1 MRATLVLQKHSLPWI
16 ICMVLITTAG
26 ENIPCPLGS
35 QVHLTSLRCY
45 WLSEMAVSWFEA
57 RASCRTAL
65 GGDLAAAESLEL
77 QSFFLHA
84 FPVKTTV
91 WVWLQ
96 DSDQEGVVQPQS
108 PIWWD
113 KDDDSPGE
121 CTQMAL
127 GTLGRWRKAQCAG
140 QYHFICEMEVNA
152 PLPLI
157 DSYLIGLALM
167 TSIHAET
174 QIQLLPSVPDIG
186 RHTVEMQL
194 FPGLWFSHAGQLL
207 SVELVVQ
214 PSPVSSL
221 ARVQI
226 LRPYCNPNYHL
237 VPPGCSSLLNPFSC
251 CSAVPLCNTT
261 GGCSTGQYW
270 CHLLEACV
278 LTTSPCSTYDSAI
291 RNRGFALPPRY
302 SDLPPFYHVV
312 ADLPLKINPT
322 FELNTIRLPLLER
335 AIMVYPDDIVAIQ
348 HTLDSG
354 TFLHCL
360 NSEASRNSPWSQS
373 YLSFRGMEWGGWL
386 EGGVTLL
393 PQGSKW
399 VDGVVCNLK
408 MLYVDTLHRATEHE
422 DIFDYTQTETAT
434 VSGISPL
441 TTGPNPSLKSKF
453 QLEVIH
459 PLPDDK
465 NQIHVQINIPTV
477 IILKALFGEKA
488 SSSWSAPVLQT
499 GVPFLP
505 SCPEN
510 MFQSSLGCRK
520 QSQDSWFSS
529 ATLVLSSP
537 GIQILNI
544 SVMDVQ
550 SFQSLSVKVC
560 GYEPVMGLSVEPH
573 GCLRMLVDT
582 SQSFTATV
590 ESGSSVKFSW
600 VIDDLKEFTYEGG
613 SYSVMFKK
621 PAEYKLLSQQILLT
635 ADKITLLA
643 DPEFLSVSE
652 VVAMDVTH
660 LYTVRVRVDIS
671 LPVTFRWDF
680 GDGSSSVIHAQPAP
694 CQSMKAHV
702 ARREKQMYI
711 QDSVNYSYRIPEDY
725 TLHVQVSNQYDN
737 TETSMKINVR
747 PQLISLLISPST
759 LVPVVNQTFDLEA
772 STEPSAFVV
781 FYTWDFGDG
790 SKAVQSIHA
799 RTGHRFGSAGVYNIT
814 VLANNTVSSI
824 SGWHLVVIMEKISGL
839 TVSSSRSSEVGSA
852 TDFKAEV
859 STGTDLLWDFD
870 FGDGSRQENLT
881 DGSISHIYKFPGNY
895 TVEVTVYNSVSK
907 AFQSIIVEVYALTIR
922 GVLPTECIMSGKDT
936 QFTALVNGNIS
947 SLTFHW
953 LFKDSNVTV
962 VIGQS
967 TAMHIFPSH
976 GIFHVNLTVFSSFT
990 RTSFNTSVCVQSPIT
1005 NVVMQS
1011 SKNVVA
1017 VGEQICISVFVSPE
1031 QMMGYQFKWFSNSY
1045 DFAAVSENS
1054 ERCFVFG
1061 DECVEEVSVT
1071 ASNKVSNKT
1080 AKVNITIQ
1088 KPVSGLSIRHNS
1100 QSDALIVNT
1109 VASFWIASCAGTNVS
1124 VLWNFGDGSPA
1135 EQKHNVSHV
1144 FTLLGQFTVTAIAF
1158 NSVSRDSTTL
1168 TVNVLLPVSDL
1179 SLHTSQPYSVVG
1191 EETVITAVSSAGI
1204 SSASYFWTVE
1214 GISLTSQGTH
1224 EFRFAFPRPGE
1235 YRVSAIT
1242 QNLLSKREADIL
1254 IEAFERIEGLQ
1265 IECQSLINEKYIPT
1279 HEEVLFTTSV
1289 TKGSNITFHWLARQ
1303 SETTQQIA
1311 GEGELFHLLPG
1322 TPGNLSV
1329 QLRASNVLGE
1339 VTKSVSLVV
1348 VERVKNAVITVQ
1360 SNFVAWKKVVNISIF
1375 VDTGSHLQYLW
1386 HMNANLLPLQ
1396 TQEPFLLYTFPS
1408 LGSFLVKVVVWNAVS
1423 QSNNTKQFLVQEEVQ
1438 DVGFQIDNKTH
1449 PFYVNASATLSF
1461 YGFIHKGNYLHW
1473 DWKAKTAKQNIFTST
1488 SQTFIY
1494 RFPHAGTYQVYLNVS
1509 NGISW
1514 QMVSHDVTVQDAV
1527 KGLVLGNSKSSL
1539 CSNEQVTFIPTI
1551 SKGSNVSFLI
1561 TFQNKHWTLSHD
1573 IFEGQYTTSSLPVGR
1588 HIVTVQAFNQVS
1600 SAEACSSILI
1610 TEQVQGLQ
1618 LVNCCS
1624 TTLEAQKGTQFK
1636 AEVQSG
1642 FPVNYTWMFHLE
1654 RSRPTWLMG
1663 KEVIFTPLDNGSLFV
1678 SVSASN
1684 GVCSQTINLTA
1695 TVEWPVRKVKLVC
1708 HSKKIFVEHAVRF
1721 SATVGKGSNIK
1732 YVWDFG
1738 ESKELL
1744 VTESSAVNH
1753 TYYNTGNYK
1762 VMVTVFNSVINAS
1775 SQLHTEVEDLQCSSP
1790 QASLVQSQS
1799 TILRSRT
1806 SFFEASVNINC
1817 SSYKTL
1823 YLWEVFTESD
1833 CTYGNTDI
1841 SGNKVILQ
1849 NLEDATPFLSI
1860 PKHALNVGS
1869 YCLVFTLSFQET
1881 PILLKLKTNITVVHS
1896 PLVALIKG
1904 GSHRLWSSLNN
1915 LVLDGSDSYDPDIE
1929 PGVEDALQYHWTCMT
1944 MVTVSEAHLLPVTI
1958 ECVSCSVR
1966 SSANH
1971 ISYNA
1976 PVVLSGHCGQCD
1988 DQAQYKWR
1996 AHDQSGLSL
2005 VLDEVT
2011 TKGKYSRSLVVRSGI
2026 LQPGQSYYFELDVA
2040 QPHSGERG
2048 SAILMIQTNNPPHGG
2063 LCDLSPESDIQLLE
2077 TKVTYNCSGWQDDE
2091 SRVSQLIYTFQV
2103 ALCQLI
2109 STVCPVL
2116 TLYRGTQS
2124 TFSTLVP
2131 VGSPG
2136 QRETV
2141 SVIRVILLVENHSGA
2156 KAVALNRTLTV
2167 ENPAVNEAASQW
2179 LRNKSQTELWALVQH
2194 GNPQEIIPYSIAL
2207 TSKLNQMDF
2216 ECTAEEL
2223 MDRREIRE
2231 NVTEALASLPV
2242 STLLDVDQIS
2252 ATLSQS
2258 VAVPSELARETS
2270 QKKVLETV
2278 GKMIHVIEKE
2288 TNPAVLSAAD
2298 TGRNILNVI
2307 GSTLAAASESV
2318 SGFYP
2323 VYTGPLQGASVIS
2336 LSALSHAGALMR
2348 TLMRSYV
2355 SGEVPFLLST
2365 NYITSVGFQGDP
2377 SGLLCQSNHI
2387 TRQSSFPDK
2396 SKASHHCQFTMPS
2409 SLIARLENTES
2420 EVVQVLFS
2428 LDKLLDANALL
2439 EGANPPISTTLVA
2452 MELSTP
2458 QGQPIPIVGLDP
2470 EQAIQVSLP
2479 NKNSLDHGNERVR
2492 EDGNGTC
2499 LTVTLPTKGQLN
2511 FTVKVPDSLD
2521 ENAGLYIAF
2530 KFTLAPGATPLPVGH
2545 VKIEASSAV
2554 PRTNASQD
2562 SLVREW
2568 ALTLSHLASSS
2579 EETIFLSP
2587 LSLCQYYNV
2596 KERRWSREGL
2606 RPLEGST
2613 LHTAL
2618 CLTQHLTMFGAS
2630 LFVHPGAVVLLPPS
2644 GEPVRNMVVGII
2656 CAALV
2661 LIHLLVGL
2669 IAHKLDHLDS
2679 LRLSQVPL
2687 CGRPGL
2693 YHYRVLVKTGWRPG
2707 AGTTAHV
2714 GISLYGL
2721 KKSGSHH
2728 LQMDGAFQRGS
2739 LDQFH
2744 VETDDNLGEVWK
2756 IRIWHDNTGL
2766 DPSWYVQH
2774 VVVWD
2779 PQTDHMFFFLLDDW
2793 LSVDNE
2799 TNSTVEKEVLACCPE
2814 ELTLFKRVFTSQLIF
2829 GMVDRHL
2836 WLSLLERPP
2845 HSCFTRGQRVTCG
2858 ALMLHLYLALGALWY
2873 GAVGTVGDSG
2883 PISAHLLA
2891 NVETVAVGM
2900 TVAVLVFPLQCFL
2913 CFLFRKAH
2921 SRVTVDMSV
2930 PPSPVCHSVEMD
2942 VFLGQSEF
2950 SFPTFLSL
2958 PDSSGRVTD
2967 SPSSLTESK
2976 ALDSSILDFW
2986 AASGLAPKKDEAHQ
3000 EDGIVA
3006 WPSCDSL
3013 LSLPAGSSPSKPT
3026 LVPDPC
3032 KASSARQ
3039 LKRKKALMQL
3049 HLTPHKSPDMN
3060 SNRVQV
3066 HSHNLTTLL
3075 TLSEEDLLMSIE
3087 AADDT
3092 ADAKNS
3098 NSDSGR
3104 DSPRTTSSV
3113 STMWSTSCSSWSEHS
3128 EDNSQYGTGLY
3139 ECPSVDSMAST
3150 FLPSTSPDSTCSFYT
3165 TRIGVA
3171 RSQPGRLLP
3180 RWALRVIY
3188 PLLALL
3194 LGACLA
3200 VMGLY
3205 GSCFSR
3211 TVVLMWLVSALSA
3224 FLTSA
3229 LLLEPLKVCVLA
3241 LSYTVLWR
3249 PVDPEVE
3256 EQLAQ
3261 EANVVSPFREQSG
3274 KVRPPCGYGLLQAKE
3289 EARRVQALQ
3298 SIMRQC
3304 VWQLLF
3310 LLLVLMVNYQDAT
3323 EQRQARLLHSTIKRR
3338 LHTSPLGFPN
3348 LTSLKDWFDT
3358 ELWINHT
3365 LVPHL
3370 HQNPSLR
3377 LVGLPQLQY
3386 RHALGSQTVHLQSNN
3401 SGTIPELLT
3410 ALHMAGRSRKQ
3421 FEALS
3426 IEFTQYHRES
3436 ALFLCVCIKLEQ
3448 TRTQAITSCLSIHPL
3463 LIPLSVSGLDLQ
3475 TALPI
3480 LLLISALL
3488 TVLGELWSVATERAQ
3503 YLHQCHH
3510 WFQLLLAFLLLTT
3523 AILQLRFLSC
3533 ASSCVSQVKNN
3544 ILKILI
3550 AGNLTVCAEV
3560 GCDRQSV
3567 AQSLEGAA
3575 GSGCPTTA
3583 ADAALHSP
3591 WECEGFLSV
3600 QETSVSVLSFL
3611 HGRIVLQK
3619 ICQAHPILGPLYGL
3633 LLMGGGVW
3641 VLARLCGAVL
3651 IHTYRAEQAELFHPT
3666 IKPQDYQMVE
3676 FFIKRLKLW
3685 MGLTK
3690 AKQFR
3695 HRVKFKGM
3703 DIPPSRFSQESCLST
3718 LSSTVS
3724 YSRSP
3729 SLSSTFSSPCPLSS
3743 ALSNRSKDSSV
3754 SELGFEVQQYLDSLL
3769 PRVTAMLSRFDRVNQ
3784 ISEDIYNLEIKLDEV
3799 QTRRR
3804 KTWINYEKKSERIFG
3819 ELGIPAGA
3827 DEGRVTGEVRHRK
3840 TSLHQPKLPV
3850 SLPSTLESSV
3860 PSMYIFPST
3869 YTSYSEFESVAVQ
3882 PQPAS
3887 DEHSSEVADPTP
3899 EISALYSKALQFEN
3913 FPRRRAWH
3921 SGSSHS
3927 ADAAQRTFQLLEV
3940 SPCRN
3945 GEENSAFNPRPKSEE
3960 GLRRSI
3966 GDGIP
3971 VKRKAWI
3978 SEGPETE

>member
-1 MRATLVLQKHSLPWI
+1 CFF
-16 ICMVLITTAG
+16 IC
-26 ENIPCPLGS
+26 
-35 QVHLTSLRCY
+35 Q
-45 WLSEMAVSWFEA
+45 
-57 RASCRTAL
+57 
-65 GGDLAAAESLEL
+65 AAALSLIHSAAAQQYRCVTL
-77 QSFFLHA
+77 QGAAAQGSTGAIYWRHA
-84 FPVKTTV
+84 CSPPVHAAPTT
-91 WVWLQ
+91 LPSEIGALPYPQ
-96 DSDQEGVVQPQS
+96 DTPTYHRS
-108 PIWWD
+108 ITWW
-113 KDDDSPGE
+113 
-121 CTQMAL
+121 Q
-127 GTLGRWRKAQCAG
+127 
-140 QYHFICEMEVNA
+140 
-152 PLPLI
+152 
-157 DSYLIGLALM
+157 
-167 TSIHAET
+167 TSI
-174 QIQLLPSVPDIG
+174 V
-186 RHTVEMQL
+186 
-194 FPGLWFSHAGQLL
+194 
-207 SVELVVQ
+207 
-214 PSPVSSL
+214 
-221 ARVQI
+221 
-226 LRPYCNPNYHL
+226 
-237 VPPGCSSLLNPFSC
+237 
-251 CSAVPLCNTT
+251 
-261 GGCSTGQYW
+261 
-270 CHLLEACV
+270 
-278 LTTSPCSTYDSAI
+278 
-291 RNRGFALPPRY
+291 
-302 SDLPPFYHVV
+302 
-312 ADLPLKINPT
+312 
-322 FELNTIRLPLLER
+322 
-335 AIMVYPDDIVAIQ
+335 VYPDDIVAIQ

-386 EGGVTLL
+386 EGVTLL

-399 VDGVVCNLK
+399 VDGVVCNLR

-422 DIFDYTQTETAT
+422 DIFDYTPTETAT
-434 VSGISPL
+434 VSGIRPL
-441 TTGPNPSLKSKF
+441 TTGPNPSLRSKF

-465 NQIHVQINIPTV
+465 NQIHVQINAPTV

-510 MFQSSLGCRK
+510 MFQSLLGCRK
-520 QSQDSWFSS
+520 QSQDAWFSS
-529 ATLVLSSP
+529 VTLVLSSP

-550 SFQSLSVKVC
+550 SFQSLSMKVC
-560 GYEPVMGLSVEPH
+560 GYEPVTGLSVESH
-573 GCLRMLVDT
+573 GCLRML
-582 SQSFTATV
+582 SFTATV

-600 VIDDLKEFTYEGG
+600 VIDDLKEFAYEGR

-621 PAEYKLLSQQILLT
+621 PAEYKLLVKKKKKCTMLRYYTTNDTVVDCYALIVFSTIKQNS
-635 ADKITLLA
+635 
-643 DPEFLSVSE
+643 FSV
-652 VVAMDVTH
+652 
-660 LYTVRVRVDIS
+660 
-671 LPVTFRWDF
+671 F
-680 GDGSSSVIHAQPAP
+680 
-694 CQSMKAHV
+694 
-702 ARREKQMYI
+702 
-711 QDSVNYSYRIPEDY
+711 NPEDY

-747 PQLISLLISPST
+747 PLLISLFISPST

-772 STEPSAFVV
+772 STEPSTFVV

-799 RTGHRFGSAGVYNIT
+799 RTGRRFGSAGVYNIT

-824 SGWHLVVIMEKISGL
+824 SAWHVVVVMEKISGL

-870 FGDGSRQENLT
+870 FGDGSQQENLT

-895 TVEVTVYNSVSK
+895 TVKVTVYNSVSK
-907 AFQSIIVEVYALTIR
+907 AFQSIVVEVYALTIR

-936 QFTALVNGNIS
+936 QFTALVNGNVS

-990 RTSFNTSVCVQSPIT
+990 RSSFNTSVCVQSPIT
-1005 NVVMQS
+1005 NVVMQR

-1017 VGEQICISVFVSPE
+1017 VGEQICFGVLVSPE

-1045 DFAAVSENS
+1045 DLAAVTENS

-1061 DECVEEVSVT
+1061 DEGVEEVSVT
-1071 ASNKVSNKT
+1071 ASNKVSSKT

-1109 VASFWIASCAGTNVS
+1109 VASFWIGSCAGTNVS

-1144 FTLLGQFTVTAIAF
+1144 FTLLGQFTVTATAF
-1158 NSVSRDSTTL
+1158 NAVSRDSTTL

-1179 SLHTSQPYSVVG
+1179 SLHTSHPYSVVG

-1224 EFRFAFPRPGE
+1224 EFRFAFPRPGV
-1235 YRVSAIT
+1235 YRVSAIA

-1348 VERVKNAVITVQ
+1348 VEGVKNAVITVQ
-1360 SNFVAWKKVVNISIF
+1360 SNFVAWKKVVNISVF
-1375 VDTGSHLQYLW
+1375 VDTGSDLQYLW

-1408 LGSFLVKVVVWNAVS
+1408 LGSYLVTVVVWNAVS
-1423 QSNNTKQFLVQEEVQ
+1423 QSNNTKPFLVQEEVQ
-1438 DVGFQIDNKTH
+1438 DVDFQIDNKTH

-1461 YGFIHKGNYLHW
+1461 HGFIHKGNDLHW
-1473 DWKAKTAKQNIFTST
+1473 DWKARTAKQNIFTST

-1509 NGISW
+1509 NEISW
-1514 QMVSHDVTVQDAV
+1514 QMVSHNVRVQDAV
-1527 KGLVLGNSKSSL
+1527 KGLVLGNSKSSF
-1539 CSNEQVTFIPTI
+1539 CSNKQVTFIPTI

-1600 SAEACSSILI
+1600 SAEASSSILI

-1663 KEVIFTPLDNGSLFV
+1663 KEVIFTPLDSGSLFV

-1684 GVCSQTINLTA
+1684 GQCSQTVNLTA

-1708 HSKKIFVEHAVRF
+1708 HSKKIFVEHPVRF

-1744 VTESSAVNH
+1744 VTESSAINH
-1753 TYYNTGNYK
+1753 TYYNTGKYK
-1762 VMVTVFNSVINAS
+1762 VMVTVFNSVSNVS
-1775 SQLHTEVEDLQCSSP
+1775 SQLHIEVEDLQCSSP

-1799 TILRSRT
+1799 TIFRSRT
-1806 SFFEASVNINC
+1806 SFFEASMNINC

-1833 CTYGNTDI
+1833 CAYGNTDI

-1860 PKHALNVGS
+1860 PKHVLNVGS

-1904 GSHRLWSSLNN
+1904 GSHRWWSSLNN

-1929 PGVEDALQYHWTCMT
+1929 PGVEDALQYHWSCMANSKESSFVKQPIGWT
-1944 MVTVSEAHLLPVTI
+1944 SSRMTIQSNHLHPGTIYIFTLTVHKEGRKPSSVNQTVWSYVEYCFDAHLLPVTI

-1976 PVVLSGHCGQCD
+1976 PVILSGRCGQCD
-1988 DQAQYKWR
+1988 DQYKWR

-2011 TKGKYSRSLVVRSGI
+2011 TKGKYSRLVVRSGI
-2026 LQPGQSYYFELDVA
+2026 LQPGQSYYFALDVA

-2048 SAILMIQTNNPPHGG
+2048 SAVLMIQTNNPPHGG

-2077 TKVTYNCSGWQDDE
+2077 TKS
-2091 SRVSQLIYTFQV
+2091 
-2103 ALCQLI
+2103 AL
-2109 STVCPVL
+2109 
-2116 TLYRGTQS
+2116 
-2124 TFSTLVP
+2124 
-2131 VGSPG
+2131 
-2136 QRETV
+2136 
-2141 SVIRVILLVENHSGA
+2141 HSF
-2156 KAVALNRTLTV
+2156 
-2167 ENPAVNEAASQW
+2167 
-2179 LRNKSQTELWALVQH
+2179 H
-2194 GNPQEIIPYSIAL
+2194 
-2207 TSKLNQMDF
+2207 QMDF
-2216 ECTAEEL
+2216 EWTAEEL

-2258 VAVPSELARETS
+2258 AVPSELVRETS

-2288 TNPAVLSAAD
+2288 TDPAVLSAAD
-2298 TGRNILNVI
+2298 KGRNILNVI
-2307 GSTLAAASESV
+2307 
-2318 SGFYP
+2318 
-2323 VYTGPLQGASVIS
+2323 GASVIS

-2355 SGEVPFLLST
+2355 SGEVPFLL
-2365 NYITSVGFQGDP
+2365 
-2377 SGLLCQSNHI
+2377 
-2387 TRQSSFPDK
+2387 QSSFPDK

-2409 SLIARLENTES
+2409 SLIAHLENTES
-2420 EVVQVLFS
+2420 EVVQVLFG
-2428 LDKLLDANALL
+2428 LDKLLDNNALL

-2470 EQAIQVSLP
+2470 EQAIQVALP
-2479 NKNSLDHGNERVR
+2479 NKYSLDHGNERVGKDR
-2492 EDGNGTC
+2492 NGTC
-2499 LTVTLPTKGQLN
+2499 LTVTLPTKGHLN

-2530 KFTLAPGATPLPVGH
+2530 KFTLAPGTVSLFFSYSGSVLLQICYLFLLNGTDTPLSVNL
-2545 VKIEASSAV
+2545 SS
-2554 PRTNASQD
+2554 
-2562 SLVREW
+2562 SLVDGGPVNV
-2568 ALTLSHLASSS
+2568 SVCVFS
-2579 EETIFLSP
+2579 
-2587 LSLCQYYNV
+2587 SLCQYYNV

-2606 RPLEGST
+2606 QPLEGST

-2630 LFVHPGAVVLLPPS
+2630 LFVHPGAVRITADS

-2687 CGRPGL
+2687 CGRTGL

-2728 LQMDGAFQRGS
+2728 LQRDGAFQRGS

-2744 VETDDNLGEVWK
+2744 VETDDNMGEVWK

-2799 TNSTVEKEVLACCPE
+2799 TNSTVEKEVLASCK

-2873 GAVGTVGDSG
+2873 GAVGTVGHSG

-2921 SRVTVDMSV
+2921 SRV
-2930 PPSPVCHSVEMD
+2930 
-2942 VFLGQSEF
+2942 
-2950 SFPTFLSL
+2950 
-2958 PDSSGRVTD
+2958 
-2967 SPSSLTESK
+2967 
-2976 ALDSSILDFW
+2976 I
-2986 AASGLAPKKDEAHQ
+2986 
-3000 EDGIVA
+3000 
-3006 WPSCDSL
+3006 
-3013 LSLPAGSSPSKPT
+3013 
-3026 LVPDPC
+3026 
-3032 KASSARQ
+3032 
-3039 LKRKKALMQL
+3039 
-3049 HLTPHKSPDMN
+3049 
-3060 SNRVQV
+3060 
-3066 HSHNLTTLL
+3066 
-3075 TLSEEDLLMSIE
+3075 
-3087 AADDT
+3087 
-3092 ADAKNS
+3092 KNS
-3098 NSDSGR
+3098 IN
-3104 DSPRTTSSV
+3104 
-3113 STMWSTSCSSWSEHS
+3113 
-3128 EDNSQYGTGLY
+3128 
-3139 ECPSVDSMAST
+3139 
-3150 FLPSTSPDSTCSFYT
+3150 FLFLFFFNY
-3165 TRIGVA
+3165 
-3171 RSQPGRLLP
+3171 QPGRLLP

-3229 LLLEPLKVCVLA
+3229 LLLEPLKVSQACGPVCSPLRVLA
-3241 LSYTVLWR
+3241 DYNYFDLHDLHLYN
-3249 PVDPEVE
+3249 VE
-3256 EQLAQ
+3256 LT
-3261 EANVVSPFREQSG
+3261 RHG

-3289 EARRVQALQ
+3289 EARKVQALQ
-3298 SIMRQC
+3298 SIMR
-3304 VWQLLF
+3304 LLF
-3310 LLLVLMVNYQDAT
+3310 LLLLRSQPDNFINFHSAALLSQRSSQCAATLLTLLVLKLLGTLRFV
-3323 EQRQARLLHSTIKRR
+3323 QRWAAIGRVLHRAWR
-3338 LHTSPLGFPN
+3338 
-3348 LTSLKDWFDT
+3348 
-3358 ELWINHT
+3358 
-3365 LVPHL
+3365 
-3370 HQNPSLR
+3370 
-3377 LVGLPQLQY
+3377 
-3386 RHALGSQTVHLQSNN
+3386 
-3401 SGTIPELLT
+3401 ELL
-3410 ALHMAGRSRKQ
+3410 ALA
-3421 FEALS
+3421 
-3426 IEFTQYHRES
+3426 
-3436 ALFLCVCIKLEQ
+3436 V
-3448 TRTQAITSCLSIHPL
+3448 L
-3463 LIPLSVSGLDLQ
+3463 L
-3475 TALPI
+3475 
-3480 LLLISALL
+3480 
-3488 TVLGELWSVATERAQ
+3488 
-3503 YLHQCHH
+3503 
-3510 WFQLLLAFLLLTT
+3510 
-3523 AILQLRFLSC
+3523 
-3533 ASSCVSQVKNN
+3533 
-3544 ILKILI
+3544 
-3550 AGNLTVCAEV
+3550 
-3560 GCDRQSV
+3560 
-3567 AQSLEGAA
+3567 
-3575 GSGCPTTA
+3575 
-3583 ADAALHSP
+3583 
-3591 WECEGFLSV
+3591 
-3600 QETSVSVLSFL
+3600 
-3611 HGRIVLQK
+3611 
-3619 ICQAHPILGPLYGL
+3619 L
-3633 LLMGGGVW
+3633 LLM
-3641 VLARLCGAVL
+3641 LLCTHLGNV
-3651 IHTYRAEQAELFHPT
+3651 QAELFHPT

-3703 DIPPSRFSQESCLST
+3703 GIPPSRFSQESCLST

-3729 SLSSTFSSPCPLSS
+3729 SSPSAFSSPRPLSS
-3743 ALSNRSKDSSV
+3743 ALSNGSKDSSV

-3769 PRVTAMLSRFDRVNQ
+3769 PRVTALLSRFDRVNQ

-3804 KTWINYEKKSERIFG
+3804 KTWMNYEKKSERIFG
-3819 ELGIPAGA
+3819 ELGIPTGA
-3827 DEGRVTGEVRHRK
+3827 DEGRITGEVTHRK
-3840 TSLHQPKLPV
+3840 TSLHHPKLPV
-3850 SLPSTLESSV
+3850 SLPSTLQSSV
-3860 PSMYIFPST
+3860 PSVYMFPNTYI
-3869 YTSYSEFESVAVQ
+3869 SYSEFESVAVQ

-3887 DEHSSEVADPTP
+3887 VVHSCEVADPTP
-3899 EISALYSKALQFEN
+3899 GISVLYSKASQFEK

-3940 SPCRN
+3940 SPCGN